1 MRGMSECLYWIG
13 FTSHLGLMDS
23 GLDWM
28 DGGDCVSFKCGFIV
42 TRERDII
49 SQPAKAAIIKARV

>member
-1 MRGMSECLYWIG
+1 
-13 FTSHLGLMDS
+13 MDS

-28 DGGDCVSFKCGFIV
+28 DGGDCVSFKWGFVV

-49 SQPAKAAIIKARV
+49 ISQAAKAAIIKARV

>member
-1 MRGMSECLYWIG
+1 MAVMDRFHIPPG
-13 FTSHLGLMDS
+13 FDHQTLMDS

-28 DGGDCVSFKCGFIV
+28 DGGDCVSFKWGFVV